1 MINYNLSPPL
11 ELIVGE
17 SQAVNINI
25 KDRVK
30 KRIVIEKIVA
40 KIPFQPALNN
50 TLHLDAK
57 KLFIW
62 QKKVCCV
69 VNKKVSKRRKFPE
82 EGLYANIRK
91 LFRNK

>member
-40 KIPFQPALNN
+40 KIPF
-50 TLHLDAK
+50 
-57 KLFIW
+57 
-62 QKKVCCV
+62 
-69 VNKKVSKRRKFPE
+69 
-82 EGLYANIRK
+82 
-91 LFRNK
+91 